1 LNLLSLKPAL
11 LAGFSLLVVPLI
23 APAQEYIDVEAE
35 REQQSGPVE
44 IVTRDDSSLVS
55 SNGSTAAPS
64 AVAQEYNVAGV
75 RPYSGQT
82 TQAVPVS
89 SASNPDTSV
98 GSVVVQLQLLQ
109 EEVRRLNGLVEEQAQ
124 QLTRLKEQSLE
135 RYVDLDRRVAA
146 LGAVP
151 STAGEPTP
159 SVAGPTTDSSVAANV
174 SSAAKEPGE
183 EVAYQSAYQ
192 LVKTRQFA
200 QAVEAFKGFLGD
212 YPFGHF
218 APNAHYWLGELYLVL
233 DTPDPEL
240 ARQSFQLLLDQY
252 PNNAKVPDA
261 IYKLGRV
268 HFLKGNRDRAR
279 SYLSRVTSEYPDHPA
294 AQLAQ
299 DFIRDNF

>member
-1 LNLLSLKPAL
+1 M
-11 LAGFSLLVVPLI
+11 VPLI
-23 APAQEYIDVEAE
+23 APAQDYIDVEAE
-35 REQQSGPVE
+35 REQQTGTVE
-44 IVTRDDSSLVS
+44 IVTRDDNSPMVPSSV
-55 SNGSTAAPS
+55 STATPS
-64 AVAQEYNVAGV
+64 AVAQDYNVAGV

-124 QLTRLKEQSLE
+124 QLARLKEQSLE
-135 RYVDLDRRVAA
+135 RYVDLDRRMAA
-146 LGAVP
+146 LGTVP
-151 STAGEPTP
+151 PVTGDSTPN
-159 SVAGPTTDSSVAANV
+159 VAGPATATSVTPNA
-174 SSAAKEPGE
+174 SGIAKEPGE
-183 EVAYQSAYQ
+183 EVAYQAAYR

-200 QAVEAFKGFLGD
+200 QAVEAFKSFLGD

-279 SYLSRVTSEYPDHPA
+279 SYLSRVSSEYPDHPA

>member
-1 LNLLSLKPAL
+1 MAL
-11 LAGFSLLVVPLI
+11 
-23 APAQEYIDVEAE
+23 AQDYIDVEAE
-35 REQQSGPVE
+35 RERQPGPVE
-44 IVTRDDSSLVS
+44 IVTRGDNSSM
-55 SNGSTAAPS
+55 APS
-64 AVAQEYNVAGV
+64 SVSTVTPSSEAQDYNVSGV

-82 TQAVPVS
+82 TQSVPVTGV
-89 SASNPDTSV
+89 SNSDTNV

-124 QLTRLKEQSLE
+124 QLSRLKEQSLE
-135 RYVDLDRRVAA
+135 RYVDLDRRMAA
-146 LGAVP
+146 LGTATPVVGELNP
-151 STAGEPTP
+151 SIADPAAP
-159 SVAGPTTDSSVAANV
+159 DSGLSQV
-174 SSAAKEPGE
+174 SNTAKEPGE
-183 EVAYQSAYQ
+183 EVAYEAAYR

-200 QAVEAFKGFLGD
+200 QAVEAFKSFLGD
-212 YPFGHF
+212 FPFGHF

-252 PNNAKVPDA
+252 PNNPKVPDA

>member
-1 LNLLSLKPAL
+1 MKLLYSKPAL
-11 LAGFSLLVVPLI
+11 LAGFSLLV
-23 APAQEYIDVEAE
+23 APVLAWGQDYIDVEAE
-35 REQQSGPVE
+35 RDRQSVPVE
-44 IVTRDDSSLVS
+44 VVTRGSDSAMLP
-55 SNGSTAAPS
+55 ARAPTDS
-64 AVAQEYNVAGV
+64 AQDYNVVGV

-82 TQAVPVS
+82 TLATPVATA
-89 SASNPDTSV
+89 ASQETTETNV
-98 GSVVVQLQLLQ
+98 GSIVVQLQLLQ

-135 RYVDLDRRVAA
+135 RYVDLDRRMAG
-146 LGAVP
+146 LGTP
-151 STAGEPTP
+151 STGASPTGTGTENATSAGNEP
-159 SVAGPTTDSSVAANV
+159 
-174 SSAAKEPGE
+174 SSAVSTAKEPGE
-183 EVAYQSAYQ
+183 EVAYQAAYQ
-192 LVKTRQFA
+192 LVKTRQFSE
-200 QAVEAFKGFLGD
+200 AVVAFKTFLGD

-252 PNNAKVPDA
+252 PDNAKVPDA

-279 SYLSRVTSEYPDHPA
+279 SYLSRVNSEYPDHPA